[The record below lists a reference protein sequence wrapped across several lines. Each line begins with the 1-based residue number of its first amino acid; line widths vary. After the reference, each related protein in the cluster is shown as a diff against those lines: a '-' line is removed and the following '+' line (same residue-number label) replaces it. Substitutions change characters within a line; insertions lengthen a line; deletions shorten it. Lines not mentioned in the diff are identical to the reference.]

1 MSAQD
6 RSSKGYRKL
15 IVWMRMQELVILVY
29 SLTKKFPDA
38 ERFGLTSQMQRAAV
52 SVLSNFV
59 EGYLKRSTKEKLL
72 YLERS
77 QTSLMELE
85 AQGEVVLLLK
95 YIDEVMYEK
104 FDNKRA
110 EVGYLLH
117 QYASKIV

>member
-1 MSAQD
+1 
-6 RSSKGYRKL
+6 
-15 IVWMRMQELVILVY
+15 MQELVILVY